1 MDVETVRWCL
11 RKGKGIRIIEP
22 NENLARAETLIC
34 ITVVVV

>member
-1 MDVETVRWCL
+1 LDAETVRWCL
-11 RKGKGIRIIEP
+11 RRRGIRIIEP